1 MATYAD
7 ATDVETELGRPAIS
21 PAETAQW
28 TAWLD
33 RVERAVERRFTRAG
47 LVLPDQ
53 VADDDP
59 SAATVRDVMVAAV
72 LRKIANPT
80 GTTSVTRSVDDAT
93 ITTRHEREND
103 GDPLAVTTAEW
114 EALLPA
120 RTSNMYTVRPSF
132 EPDTG
137 EVESW
142 A

>member
-1 MATYAD
+1 MATYAT
-7 ATDVETELGRPAIS
+7 ATDVETEFGRPATS
-21 PAETAQW
+21 AAETAQW

-33 RVERAVERRFTRAG
+33 RVERAIDRRFTRAG
-47 LVLPDQ
+47 LVLADQ
-53 VADDDP
+53 VALDDP
-59 SAATVRDVMVAAV
+59 DAETVQDVMVAAV
-72 LRKIANPT
+72 LRKIANPA
-80 GTTSVTRSVDDAT
+80 GTTSITRSVDDAT

-103 GDPLAVTTAEW
+103 GDPLTVTDSEW